1 MLGSDWLICVKGNL
15 WSFGGGFLLFFFF
28 QYAFVFFLFISGVL
42 QAQSG
47 DECVLSECH
56 TGNTLVM
63 SVSVMRMSDCHI
75 GNEYFM
81 SEHYTGNACV
91 ILECWRNN
99 LMQLFV
105 CLCMVVVGC

>member
-1 MLGSDWLICVKGNL
+1 MVDLCKRKSLEFWWC
-15 WSFGGGFLLFFFF
+15 FFLFFFF
-28 QYAFVFFLFISGVL
+28 KSAFVFFLFISGVL